1 MPFLVYDGPVI
12 LNVAVEGSGP
22 LIICVHGWP
31 ESFLRLAASGRP
43 FFGSQV
49 HGRGQRRPRQ
59 EMFAARDCRAMRS
72 RVEFRCPLTAVFFG
86 GLETAGLVIA

>member
-31 ESFLRLAASGRP
+31 ELSYASRHQVAHFSALRCTLAAND
-43 FFGSQV
+43 V
-49 HGRGQRRPRQ
+49 RGKS
-59 EMFAARDCRAMRS
+59 AARDCRAMRS